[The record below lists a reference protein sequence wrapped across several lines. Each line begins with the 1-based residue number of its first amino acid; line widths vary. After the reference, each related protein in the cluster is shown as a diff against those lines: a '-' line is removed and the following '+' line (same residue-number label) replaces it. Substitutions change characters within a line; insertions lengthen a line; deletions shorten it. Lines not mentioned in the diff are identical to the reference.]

1 MKTKN
6 KSRFDP
12 GSGGTPFISGR
23 QQQSPFQLP
32 TEFFDAEAL
41 LKQGMALHQAN
52 RLDEAEQIYR
62 KILQIEP
69 KNYDCLHLL
78 GIIHHQRGEY
88 IAAVRQFDAVLTD
101 NPKFSAAH
109 NNRGNALKE
118 LKRYDAAL
126 ASYDQA
132 IAHDPKNADAHNN
145 RGVVLFEMRQFVDA
159 LASCERAIALKPDHA
174 QAFNNRGNVLKSL
187 KRFEDALASCDRAI
201 AFVPQYADALSN
213 RGVILFEMNR
223 FEEALASYDEA
234 IEIKPDDAE
243 IIKNRANVLARMKLY
258 DEAVAAYDKVTKLE
272 PGQKYVEGLRLHA
285 KLNVCDWGSFETECS
300 SLKSSIASGHT
311 ASLPFTLLVIPTEPR
326 LQRKCAELYVADKCF
341 PIPAPLWRGERYSHD
356 RIRVAYV
363 SADFHQHPVA
373 VLTAGLF
380 EQHDR
385 SRFETMAISVGP
397 DSQDRMRK
405 RLETSFDQFHDVRT
419 KSDQAIAE
427 LIRDLEIDIAVDLNG
442 FTEGSRL
449 NIFASRP
456 APVQVNYLGYAG
468 TMGNELWDYILADR
482 VVIPEGQHGDYG
494 EKVAYLPD
502 SFMAN
507 DFSRK
512 ISADTPSRAEEGLPE
527 RGFVFCCFNNNYK
540 ITPDVFDVW
549 MRLLREVEDSVIWL
563 SSYNSAVVKNLGAEA
578 TKRGISPE
586 RLVFARRVEL
596 NEDHLARHRL
606 ADLFLDT
613 RYYNAHAT
621 ASDALWTG
629 LPVLTCQGGT
639 FASRV
644 AGSLLNAVGLPELVT
659 GSLAEYEALA
669 LKLAREP
676 AVLAAVKHKLA
687 RNRETFPL
695 FNTQRFTRHIEAAY
709 ATMCERA
716 RRGEAP
722 VSFSVASLD

>member
-1 MKTKN
+1 M
-6 KSRFDP
+6 
-12 GSGGTPFISGR
+12 
-23 QQQSPFQLP
+23 
-32 TEFFDAEAL
+32 
-41 LKQGMALHQAN
+41 
-52 RLDEAEQIYR
+52 
-62 KILQIEP
+62 
-69 KNYDCLHLL
+69 

-88 IAAVRQFDAVLTD
+88 TEAVRQFDVVLAA
-101 NPKFSAAH
+101 NPKFSTAH

-118 LKRYDAAL
+118 LKAYDAAL

-145 RGVVLFEMRQFVDA
+145 RGVVLFVMRRFVDA
-159 LASCERAIALKPDHA
+159 LASCEKAIALKPDHA

-187 KRFEDALASCDRAI
+187 KRFDDALASCDRAI
-201 AFVPQYADALSN
+201 ALVPKYVDALSN
-213 RGVILFEMNR
+213 RGVILFEMQR
-223 FEEALASYDEA
+223 FEEALASYDLA
-234 IEIKPDDAE
+234 LAIKPTDAE
-243 IIKNRANVLARMKLY
+243 ILKNRANVLARMKLY
-258 DEAVAAYDKVTKLE
+258 EEAVVAYDQVAKLE
-272 PGQKYVEGLRLHA
+272 PGQDFVEGLRLQA
-285 KLNVCDWGSFETECS
+285 KQSVCDWTGFEADCS
-300 SLKSSIASGHT
+300 SLKSSISNGRA
-311 ASLPFTLLVIPTEPR
+311 ASLPFTLLVMPAEAS
-326 LQRKCAELYVADKCF
+326 LQRKCAELYVTDKCS
-341 PIPAPLWRGERYSHD
+341 PIPMPLWRGERYSHE

-385 SRFETMAISVGP
+385 SRFEVIAISTGP
-397 DSQDRMRK
+397 NDQGPMRR
-405 RLETSFDQFHDVRT
+405 RLETSFDQFHDVCSG
-419 KSDQAIAE
+419 SDQDIAE

-468 TMGNELWDYILADR
+468 TMGKELWDYILADR
-482 VVIPEGQHGDYG
+482 VVIPDWQHKDFA
-494 EKVAYLPD
+494 EKIAYLPD

-512 ISADTPSRAEEGLPE
+512 ISAYTPSRAEEGLPE
-527 RGFVFCCFNNNYK
+527 KGFVFCCFNNNYK

-549 MRLLREVEDSVIWL
+549 MRLLQEVEGSVIWL
-563 SSYNSAVVKNLGAEA
+563 SSYNSAVVKNLCAEA
-578 TKRGISPE
+578 TKRGVSPD

-621 ASDALWTG
+621 ASDALWAG
-629 LPVLTCQGGT
+629 LPILTCLGET

-644 AGSLLNAVGLPELVT
+644 AGSLLNSVGLPELVT
-659 GSLAEYEALA
+659 PSLQEYEALA
-669 LKLAREP
+669 LRLAREP
-676 AVLAAVKHKLA
+676 AYLTIVKQKLE

-695 FNTQRFTRHIEAAY
+695 FNTLRFTRHVEAAY
-709 ATMCERA
+709 AMMCERS
-716 RRGEAP
+716 RRGDGP
-722 VSFSVASLD
+722 VSFSVTPLG